1 VPQRFV
7 GRSGFTLY
15 VVLIVVVIGALM
27 AGSVVY
33 SAQAQRSSA
42 DAAARRVESR
52 AIAWSGVQAA
62 MEELRSQRDEMIRG
76 GEPRM
81 PTAWT
86 LFTDGQGR
94 RAVARVVP
102 AGGGELIVSEAG
114 KLDVN
119 TATPAMLAMVPGLD
133 DEVAKRIVAA
143 RGGRKFLSVYEL
155 AGIEG
160 LAAAFAVG
168 SAAEPEV
175 QDAFVP
181 PEEITPSR
189 PLSDVLTVF
198 AFDPNV
204 QAGMGR
210 NAESH
215 TGVRRISLSGTWSE
229 RLGRAITERFDE
241 GAANVVK
248 SLMEQGTK
256 FEKESDIVKVLRR
269 FNVPPTDWSEV
280 LDAFCSDPGP
290 YRLGRVDVL
299 TAPQEVLECIPGFD
313 AAAAEQV
320 VLRRGKLAP
329 EQRMSLVW
337 LVGETILSPDQ
348 FERAVDHLAARSMQ
362 WRVVI
367 EAGFVEEDSEDTE
380 EEPELTGRVVVE
392 AVLDVSSERARVAYL
407 REVTMADAARS
418 LGPLR
423 APRRE
428 AKQEEPPPAVA
439 EPSAPSAVPAVS
451 SGSGRA
457 GRSPRPP
464 SRPQGN
470 ASGEAGGSGAPADG
484 SAGSDSEKDPRLG
497 RWTPGQK

>member
-1 VPQRFV
+1 
-7 GRSGFTLY
+7 
-15 VVLIVVVIGALM
+15 
-27 AGSVVY
+27 
-33 SAQAQRSSA
+33 
-42 DAAARRVESR
+42 
-52 AIAWSGVQAA
+52 
-62 MEELRSQRDEMIRG
+62 
-76 GEPRM
+76 
-81 PTAWT
+81 
-86 LFTDGQGR
+86 
-94 RAVARVVP
+94 
-102 AGGGELIVSEAG
+102 
-114 KLDVN
+114 
-119 TATPAMLAMVPGLD
+119 
-133 DEVAKRIVAA
+133 
-143 RGGRKFLSVYEL
+143 
-155 AGIEG
+155 
-160 LAAAFAVG
+160 
-168 SAAEPEV
+168 
-175 QDAFVP
+175 
-181 PEEITPSR
+181 
-189 PLSDVLTVF
+189 
-198 AFDPNV
+198 
-204 QAGMGR
+204 
-210 NAESH
+210 
-215 TGVRRISLSGTWSE
+215 
-229 RLGRAITERFDE
+229 
-241 GAANVVK
+241 
-248 SLMEQGTK
+248 
-256 FEKESDIVKVLRR
+256 
-269 FNVPPTDWSEV
+269 
-280 LDAFCSDPGP
+280 
-290 YRLGRVDVL
+290 VDVL